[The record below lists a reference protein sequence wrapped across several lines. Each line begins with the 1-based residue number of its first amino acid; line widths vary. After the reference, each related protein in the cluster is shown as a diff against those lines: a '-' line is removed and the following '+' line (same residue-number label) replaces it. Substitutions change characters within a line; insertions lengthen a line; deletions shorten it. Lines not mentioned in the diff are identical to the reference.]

1 MSDFHDSYSKVSMRQ
16 KRSHERLDIV
26 SVTVIL
32 AKRWEYPK
40 LSGGKDAFMTYM
52 TFIVVLDSYQY

>member
-1 MSDFHDSYSKVSMRQ
+1 MLYILEYRGQCGVSDFHDSYSKVSMRQ

-32 AKRWEYPK
+32 AKR
-40 LSGGKDAFMTYM
+40 
-52 TFIVVLDSYQY
+52 